1 MKQAVLL
8 SLIAS
13 IFLVGCSFE
22 DNSYDSSSESGT
34 GGSTA
39 RFTINKDH
47 LYTVDVNNL
56 HTFDISDAKK
66 LNYKGMQYIGYGIET
81 IFPMNDILFLGAKN
95 GMYIY
100 NLTNPDQPRQESYTS
115 HFMSYDPV
123 VVKGDYAYV
132 TLRSWGNNKLQIY
145 NISKINNPTFIKE
158 YDMTAPR
165 GLSVDK
171 NLLFVCDDMLKVY
184 SINNGTELALLHKF
198 NIKANDV
205 IAKEGHLFV
214 IANDGL
220 YQYSYTEEEMVL
232 LSKIPLNYETL
243 ENK

>member
-1 MKQAVLL
+1 MKQAILL

-13 IFLVGCSFE
+13 LFIAGCSFE
-22 DNSYDSSSESGT
+22 ESYYDSSPEAGT

-39 RFTINKDH
+39 RFTVNKNH

-56 HTFDISDAKK
+56 HTFDIGDASK
-66 LNYKGMQYIGYGIET
+66 LNYKGMQYVGFGIET
-81 IFPMNDILFLGAKN
+81 IFPINDLLFLGARN

-145 NISKINNPTFIKE
+145 NISKINNPTFVKE
-158 YDMTAPR
+158 YDMSAPR
-165 GLSVDK
+165 GLSVDG

-184 SINNGTELALLHKF
+184 SITNGTDLELLHEF
-198 NIKANDV
+198 NISANDV

-214 IANDGL
+214 TADDGL
-220 YQYSYTEEEMVL
+220 YQYSYNNEEMEL
-232 LSKIPLNYETL
+232 LNKIPLEYATL